1 MKRMTMLASA
11 AIFVATLGT
20 TTVVATD
27 PVFISLDPAGVHLE
41 DGATYTTGFGRHS
54 GIQMPD
60 IGSPSVAFGFT
71 LPLNYTVG
79 NTVYVGVF
87 WHTEAS
93 TPCTAVLRPNF
104 LSVARYGGSH
114 IQGFSASSGFI
125 SNDGNNEL
133 FANGTN
139 VPEIKVYT
147 ITRPDGTTELQ
158 PLDVINLGLFRRGDN
173 ADDTCS
179 GDVTIQGLAIATL

>member
-1 MKRMTMLASA
+1 MKPMTMFA
-11 AIFVATLGT
+11 AAFIFVSTLGT
-20 TTVVATD
+20 ATLVATD

-41 DGATYTTGFGRHS
+41 GGATYTTGFGRHS

-60 IGSPSVAFGFT
+60 SGTPTISFGFT
-71 LPLNYTVG
+71 LPLNYTTG

-104 LSVARYGGSH
+104 LSVARYGDSH
-114 IQGFSASSGFI
+114 IQGSLATSGFT
-125 SNDGNNEL
+125 SNDGNNDL
-133 FANGTN
+133 VVNATN

-147 ITRPDGTTELQ
+147 ITRPDGATELR
-158 PLDVINLGLFRRGDN
+158 PLDVVNLGLFRRGDD
-173 ADDTCS
+173 AGDSCS
-179 GDVTIQGLAIATL
+179 GNVTIQGLAIATL